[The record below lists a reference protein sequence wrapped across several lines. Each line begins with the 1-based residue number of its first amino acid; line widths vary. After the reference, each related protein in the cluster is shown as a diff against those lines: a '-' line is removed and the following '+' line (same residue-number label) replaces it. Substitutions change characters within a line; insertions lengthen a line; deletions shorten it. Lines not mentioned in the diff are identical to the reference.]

1 MTGVE
6 ILNQFEVITKTV
18 FSWKSAWI
26 GFAISAVATILIILM
41 VIASDFDWS
50 CFGWSCLIFIP
61 IVGII
66 IGLFS
71 GFLIGPTPIEYETHY
86 EVIITEEVS
95 MKEFMD
101 KYEILDTHGS
111 IYTVREKGTN

>member
-6 ILNQFEVITKTV
+6 ILNQWEVVTDTI

-26 GFAISAVATILIILM
+26 GVLLGALAALLIIAM
-41 VIASDFDWS
+41 VIGSDWDWS
-50 CFGWSCLIFIP
+50 CFGWMCLIFIP

-66 IGLFS
+66 CGLFS
-71 GFLIGPTPIEYETHY
+71 GFLIGPTPVEYETHY
-86 EVIITEEVS
+86 EVSITEEIN

-101 KYEILDTHGS
+101 KYEILDTRGS
-111 IYTVREKGTN
+111 IYTVREKETN